1 MAENIQITAYTNV
14 DGDNRW
20 RVQTNVELV
29 MPDLLPSMDFPSA
42 QLDELVESGA
52 LFEVG
57 DIIVGCLG
65 VFRQVTTHFDPDDP
79 RAIEFTIEGIDPE
92 EVRVIFTNIIF
103 GELTVG
109 IAISTDCMVT
119 GEVVV

>member
-42 QLDELVESGA
+42 KLDELVKSEA

-57 DIIVGCLG
+57 EIIVGCLG
-65 VFRQVTTHFDPDDP
+65 VFQQVTTHFDPEDP
-79 RAIEFTIEGIDPE
+79 CAIEFTIEGIDPE

-109 IAISTDCMVT
+109 IAIGTGCMVT